1 MADFAELGRPVSY
14 RGPESLIAELR
25 PDALRR
31 ALRNLIDNALTYGA
45 KAETALVRSE
55 QGLEIRIDDA
65 GPGIP
70 PEQRERVFDPFRRLE
85 TSRSRETGG
94 VGLGLSIAR
103 SIARGHGGDLTL
115 QTAPGGGLRA
125 VLSLPDRVR

>member
-1 MADFAELGRPVSY
+1 M
-14 RGPESLIAELR
+14 
-25 PDALRR
+25 
-31 ALRNLIDNALTYGA
+31 
-45 KAETALVRSE
+45 RSE